1 MAGSVRCVSLVT
13 GLVVAAGAADARAH
27 GGTHPT
33 PFPTGT
39 PSSPSTPG
47 GGSPAFTNSIRSTR
61 WEDWWDLHRW
71 RFLRVERRTPLLTG
85 QGARAPFI
93 ETEAGK
99 FLAEALKD
107 PWWDTRAAAC
117 IAFGKGADPED
128 QKHLRPRVFDDKE
141 DVRGA
146 AMLGLGLL
154 HADLRAVEVQRVLDD
169 REKEQAKLRAFA
181 ALSLGF
187 SRDAAAVVPLARRL
201 LEPRD
206 VDEVRAA
213 AALALGTLGD
223 AAAIPHLRRV
233 LDNGNQ
239 PEVVRAMAVTALG
252 RLCAAGY
259 ERRVAGESSPW
270 SDATDAAGRAA
281 AALLDPDYVHEMLL
295 RVLRGDRSDGVRRAA
310 VLAIG
315 RLGKPEDIAAL
326 IRAIDDPDYG
336 VEIFSLVTV
345 GELAKGSAFADRLLG
360 ILTQRATTA
369 KYPGT
374 RAFAALGLGLLG
386 DRRAGP
392 TLVQVLDHGKHNT
405 LRAAGAIAL
414 GLLGW
419 AEAERPLLATASSRG
434 DPELRG
440 QAVVALGMLRCETAY
455 LAFREMLASDKTPAA
470 VRGAAAEALAL
481 SGQPQDLESLG
492 KLLAAGNS
500 AWLRMSAI
508 QAMGYLRDDAA
519 LRHLIAH
526 YRRET
531 DNEVRAMVVV
541 AVGNIVART
550 LPHAFQD
557 LARDVNYLLHAPGI
571 EQAIRLR

>member
-1 MAGSVRCVSLVT
+1 MTRAAPLSVLAALV
-13 GLVVAAGAADARAH
+13 LAVAAADARAH

-71 RFLRVERRTPLLTG
+71 RFLRIDRKSPLLTG
-85 QGARAPFI
+85 PGARAPFI

-99 FLAEALKD
+99 FLLEALKD
-107 PWWDTRAAAC
+107 SWWDTRAAAC
-117 IAFGKGADPED
+117 IALGKAADPED
-128 QKHLRPRVFDDKE
+128 QKHLRPRVFDE
-141 DVRGA
+141 REETRGA

-154 HADLRAVEVQRVLDD
+154 HADLRAVEVLRVLDD
-169 REKEQAKLRAFA
+169 AKEQARLRAFA
-181 ALSLGF
+181 ALALGL
-187 SRDAAAVVPLARRL
+187 SRDAAAVIPLARRL
-201 LEPRD
+201 LDPRD

-213 AALALGTLGD
+213 AALALGPLGD
-223 AAAIPHLRRV
+223 LSGIPHLRRV
-233 LDNGNQ
+233 LDNPNQ

-259 ERRVAGESSPW
+259 ERRAAGGDDGW

-281 AALLDPDYVHEMLL
+281 AALLDPDYVREVLL
-295 RVLRGDRSDGVRRAA
+295 RVLRADRSDGVRRAA
-310 VLAIG
+310 VLAVG
-315 RLGKPEDIAAL
+315 RLGKREDVPAL

-336 VEIFSLVTV
+336 VEILAMVTV
-345 GELAKGSAFADRLLG
+345 GEAAKGSAFTDQ
-360 ILTQRATTA
+360 ILRVLTGRATTA

-414 GLLGW
+414 GLLGS
-419 AEAERPLLATASSRG
+419 AEGERPLLAVASSRG

-440 QAVVALGMLRCETAY
+440 HAIVALGMLRCDTAW
-455 LAFREMLASDKTPAA
+455 LAFRELLKTDSTPAA

-481 SGQPQDLESLG
+481 AGQTQDLESLA
-492 KLLAAGNS
+492 KLLAESRS
-500 AWLRMSAI
+500 AWLRMSTI
-508 QAMGYLRDDAA
+508 QALGYLRDDAA

-526 YRRET
+526 FRRET
-531 DNEVRAMVVV
+531 DDEVRAMVVV